1 MKNMK
6 FRPTSRPA
14 DVSGRLPMVRS
25 QRMVIISGI
34 LPFVLILVVLQL
46 WLITASMN
54 SYLGGDESIL
64 WPAGLASLGCFGLNV
79 GLLRYL
85 YGLERR

>member
-1 MKNMK
+1 MGKMELES
-6 FRPTSRPA
+6 PSQSAET
-14 DVSGRLPMVRS
+14 SGRPPMVRS

-46 WLITASMN
+46 WLLTASMN

-64 WPAGLASLGCFGLNV
+64 WPAVLASLGCFGLNA
-79 GLLRYL
+79 GLLWYL
-85 YGLERR
+85 YRLERR